1 MKITAEG
8 KRFGRAG
15 LVEVEEKD
23 GDISIEFDGR
33 QDGPE
38 ERYFRG
44 LLKRRYPVAGTYI
57 PEAGSMLNVANV
69 LRFYYFDDPTPLDI
83 EGDLPTM
90 PYEEGVIY

>member
-8 KRFGRAG
+8 KRFGRTVF
-15 LVEVEEKD
+15 VEVEEKD

-33 QDGPE
+33 QDGLE
-38 ERYFRG
+38 EEYFRD
-44 LLKRRYPVAGTYI
+44 LLGRRHPVAGTYI

-69 LRFYYFDDPTPLDI
+69 LRFYYFDDPTPVDI

-90 PYEEGVIY
+90 PYEEGIIY